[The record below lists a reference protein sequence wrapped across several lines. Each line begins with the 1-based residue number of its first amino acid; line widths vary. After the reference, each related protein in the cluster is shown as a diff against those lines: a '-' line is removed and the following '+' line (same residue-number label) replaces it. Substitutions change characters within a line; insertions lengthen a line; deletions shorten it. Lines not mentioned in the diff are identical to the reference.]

1 MHKRNILAW
10 RHTLVKKKAS
20 KSQEI
25 QQKKKK
31 RLTLDKLEEG
41 EFWDHWNV
49 EFTIPSA
56 C

>member
-10 RHTLVKKKAS
+10 RHTLVKKKSLKIPGDTA
-20 KSQEI
+20 
-25 QQKKKK
+25 KK

-56 C
+56 R

>member
-1 MHKRNILAW
+1 MREKILAW
-10 RHTLVKKKAS
+10 RHTVVKKTKPQNPKRYS
-20 KSQEI
+20 KE
-25 QQKKKK
+25 

>member
-1 MHKRNILAW
+1 MHKRKIPAW
-10 RHTLVKKKAS
+10 RHTLVFKKAS

-25 QQKKKK
+25 KQKK

-56 C
+56 R